1 LAYKN
6 KLPKFALI
14 VEVEEVFMHCSKCMI
29 RSKLWGEVDP
39 NIRDKVPTLATVIKD
54 HAKLDV
60 PVESLDYFLKEDEKN
75 GL

>member
-1 LAYKN
+1 
-6 KLPKFALI
+6 
-14 VEVEEVFMHCSKCMI
+14 MI